1 MPVGEHDGFNGKAV
15 LITQFN
21 NATHRVHTWVHDKRT
36 TVVLNDIRVR
46 FVWTCT
52 ETQNLHDDYHIALLR
67 IGDNKKFRIPR
78 GMRDSRNGKSIL
90 TAEQPK
96 PRRSLARQ

>member
-1 MPVGEHDGFNGKAV
+1 MPVGKHDGFNGKAV
-15 LITQFN
+15 LIAQFN

-36 TVVLNDIRVR
+36 TVVINDIRVR

-52 ETQNLHDDYHIALLR
+52 KTQNLHDDYHIALLR
-67 IGDNKKFRIPR
+67 IGDHKKIRLPR
-78 GMRDSRNGKSIL
+78 EMQASQIDKSMS

>member
-1 MPVGEHDGFNGKAV
+1 MPGEAMVDFNGKDV
-15 LITQFN
+15 LIAQVKTSAQ
-21 NATHRVHTWVHDKRT
+21 RVHTWVHDKRT

-67 IGDNKKFRIPR
+67 IGDNKKIRLPR
-78 GMRDSRNGKSIL
+78 EMRDSRNGKSIL